1 MRCSRHA
8 WTGPAA
14 ERQAAGDGATAP
26 APAGCTCGPR
36 RRRSIFRSSACSFL
50 FLIGSRP
57 CISPPHPALC
67 LQPTPMRADGSIRA
81 RWHILMWIRPGP
93 HLHMCPRPHSACRA
107 RASCWTDPMT
117 PHSLPT
123 RPGLHL
129 RAPRPHSR
137 HTKQVAFFIWHS
149 PPNHLPQNALWILL
163 RGVL

>member
-1 MRCSRHA
+1 MDRTGCRASSRRRWCYCSCPCRSH
-8 WTGPAA
+8 TRAA
-14 ERQAAGDGATAP
+14 EEKVHISVVCMLLPVPHR
-26 APAGCTCGPR
+26 
-36 RRRSIFRSSACSFL
+36 FSSMYIA
-50 FLIGSRP
+50 
-57 CISPPHPALC
+57 SPPRSLFAADAHARRWIYLST
-67 LQPTPMRADGSIRA
+67 LAYINVDASRASST
-81 RWHILMWIRPGP
+81 
-93 HLHMCPRPHSACRA
+93 CPRPHSAFRA